1 MTVNIADWRRCATM
15 RKFNTAGDR
24 DRAAMASVE
33 IEYCVPCGHRSRAQ
47 ELQAEILEAYGLG
60 VDRVALVTGDGGV
73 FKVRVD
79 GEQVFD
85 METDEY
91 DTQAIVDTVGSYV
104 GATA

>member
-1 MTVNIADWRRCATM
+1 MRR
-15 RKFNTAGDR
+15 FNTAGDLLP
-24 DRAAMASVE
+24 AVMASVE

-47 ELQAEILEAYGLG
+47 ELQAEILEEYGLG

-73 FKVRVD
+73 FQVRVD

-85 METDEY
+85 VDTDEY
-91 DTQAIVDTVGSYV
+91 DAEAIVDTVGSYV